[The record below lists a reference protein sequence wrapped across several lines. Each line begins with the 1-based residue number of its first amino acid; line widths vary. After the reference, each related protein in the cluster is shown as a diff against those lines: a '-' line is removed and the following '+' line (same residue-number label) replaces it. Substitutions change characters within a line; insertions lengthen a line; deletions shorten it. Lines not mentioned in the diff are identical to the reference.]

1 MFHDL
6 NGIHFYVFPNP
17 YSNTLM
23 RGMEF
28 LFMRSFFT
36 TFPIHLSP
44 GLGLYNFCTCSNF
57 VFFPRH
63 SFLCTVI
70 ALVGCLWKVI
80 FGREMFVENKA
91 DVVDGD
97 IKIDEWKVS
106 RFGFAK
112 LVFFEQFWE
121 RKTRGWKRHSVVEKR
136 CFFFCLEDYAEDITI
151 KVVALFVERCTK
163 GSIAKGLCVPGGWR
177 MFTSNFMSQ

>member
-1 MFHDL
+1 MCGSICKVSTVHMSIFYLRNCKGTLSGFNGKCADSKKRNNCKMFHDL

-97 IKIDEWKVS
+97 IKIDE
-106 RFGFAK
+106 
-112 LVFFEQFWE
+112 
-121 RKTRGWKRHSVVEKR
+121 
-136 CFFFCLEDYAEDITI
+136 
-151 KVVALFVERCTK
+151 
-163 GSIAKGLCVPGGWR
+163 
-177 MFTSNFMSQ
+177 